1 MIRLV
6 EALIIIS
13 LTVVGTF
20 GFKSVFGWLTSRV
33 SASKR
38 AYSECATALSS
49 RDPTQI
55 CSTATRHAGVLNSKT
70 LSHMY
75 AEAARLADNEDRE
88 LLHNRFLESEK
99 ALTERFEF
107 KKKEILK

>member
-6 EALIIIS
+6 EALIVIA
-13 LTVVGTF
+13 LAVVGTF
-20 GFKSVFGWLTSRV
+20 GLKCVFSWLTSRV

-38 AYSECATALSS
+38 AYSECAAALSS

-55 CSTATRHAGVLNSKT
+55 CATATRHADVLNSKT

-88 LLHNRFLESEK
+88 LLYKRVLESEK

>member
-6 EALIIIS
+6 EALIIIA
-13 LTVVGTF
+13 LAVVSTF
-20 GFKSVFGWLTSRV
+20 GLKGMFSWLTSRV

-38 AYSECATALSS
+38 AYAECAAALSS

-55 CSTATRHAGVLNSKT
+55 CTVATRHADLLNSKT
-70 LSHMY
+70 LSQMY

-88 LLHNRFLESEK
+88 LLYNRVLESEK
-99 ALTERFEF
+99 AMTERFE
-107 KKKEILK
+107 KRRKEILK